1 MIKLSV
7 IIPAYNEEQIIEQ
20 TLMNVYSYLSTQTY
34 TSEIIVIV
42 NNTTDKT
49 EMVAENTK
57 KAIDILRVYNIGTHE
72 NETMTKG
79 LAVKR
84 GVEYAVG
91 EYVLFMDA
99 DNATN
104 ITEIENFWPEFE
116 RGADAVIAS
125 RYIHGA
131 RISVPQPW
139 YRELAARM
147 GNIVIRCVLLPK
159 IHDTQCG
166 FKMFRA
172 KAAKFVFDKMTILG
186 WGFDLEIL
194 SLLKMY
200 DYKIKEMPV
209 VWHDVKRGRVK
220 FEHFVATF
228 KEVFLIRKKIDV
240 GEYKEETV

>member
-7 IIPAYNEEQIIEQ
+7 IIPAYNEDAIIEQ
-20 TLMNVYSYLSTQTY
+20 TLMNVYSYLSIQSY

-42 NNTTDKT
+42 NNSTDKT
-49 EMVAENTK
+49 ELVAENTK

-72 NETMTKG
+72 SETMTKG
-79 LAVKR
+79 LAVKS

-99 DNATN
+99 DNATS
-104 ITEIENFWPEFE
+104 ITEIENFWPAFDA
-116 RGADAVIAS
+116 GADAVIAS
-125 RYIHGA
+125 RYVHGA
-131 RISVPQPW
+131 RITVLQPW
-139 YRELAARM
+139 HRTLASRI
-147 GNIVIRCVLLPK
+147 GNLLIRTVLLPK

-172 KAAKFVFDKMTILG
+172 KAAKFVFEKMTILG

-194 SLLKMY
+194 SLLKLY
-200 DYKIKEMPV
+200 DYKIKELPV

-220 FEHFVATF
+220 FEHFIATF
-228 KEVFLIRKKIDV
+228 KEVFLIRKKIDL
-240 GEYKEETV
+240 GEYK